1 MKRGAEVDLLRN
13 GEDSDMKRL
22 KFDGGEFSG
31 ARPDWMKEYGDMFP
45 SEFHQLMEA
54 ETVILYNFLLR
65 VFDFIQIL
73 HKLIST
79 LYIS

>member
-1 MKRGAEVDLLRN
+1 
-13 GEDSDMKRL
+13 MKRL

-54 ETVILYNFLLR
+54 ETVN
-65 VFDFIQIL
+65 
-73 HKLIST
+73 
-79 LYIS
+79 LYIYFFIIFLYEFSILSKYYINCFLNFFSASAPAVVATGK